1 MNNQKNG
8 EKTPLAVRRAHL
20 VAECARQRGDLADH
34 LNLLKAPVEH
44 VQGAA
49 GFIGAHRKSLLAGA
63 GVAVGMMIARP
74 KPVLGV
80 IAACASLW
88 QIAQRVVPVVQRM
101 LPTVQRV
108 LPIVRS
114 RLSGHLE

>member
-1 MNNQKNG
+1 MNS
-8 EKTPLAVRRAHL
+8 ETTPLAVRRAHL
-20 VAECARQRGDLADH
+20 VAECARQRGDMADH
-34 LNLLKAPVEH
+34 LNLLKAPVEQ

-49 GFIGAHRKSLLAGA
+49 GFVGAHRKTLLAGA
-63 GVAVGMMIARP
+63 GVALGIMIARP

-80 IAACASLW
+80 VAAGASLW

-108 LPIVRS
+108 LPMVRA
-114 RLSGHLE
+114 RLGGHLE